1 MQSTDMSRRGGAPAG
16 DDYISLRGG
25 VFDLGQS
32 YSMNKLYLA
41 YLYGSSRCINLPLKF
56 PRMEKRI
63 QGVLTTQ
70 SSGKTDDFEEFDL
83 GGVKARYIK
92 YLGGGNSSN
101 SYNSVGELQVT
112 ERNKAGDKNNPQM
125 RVIFIF
131 FFVFFFT

>member
-1 MQSTDMSRRGGAPAG
+1 MQSTDMSRRGGRRRG
-16 DDYISLRGG
+16 DDYKSAWG

-32 YSMNKLYLA
+32 YSLDKLYLA
-41 YLYGSSRCINLPLKF
+41 YLYGSSRVYKF
-56 PRMEKRI
+56 AIEVSEDGETYTR
-63 QGVLTTQ
+63 VLTTQ

-112 ERNKAGDKNNPQM
+112 EKK
-125 RVIFIF
+125 
-131 FFVFFFT
+131 